1 MSGPSPLDPTERRLQ
16 LEVPPTAAGLATA
29 QASLN
34 RFLES
39 GDDVSARGAYFAELA
54 FEELVTNIL
63 RHGRRRP
70 DEPPIAA
77 SVLLSG
83 ESITLTVEDDGPPFD
98 PLSVPEPE
106 QPASLDDAKVGGLGL
121 VLVRRSCERMS
132 YVRAGDRN
140 RVTVT
145 LRRRPN

>member
-1 MSGPSPLDPTERRLQ
+1 MSSAAPLDAPDRRLQ
-16 LEVPPTAAGLATA
+16 LEVPASLTGLAAA
-29 QASLN
+29 QESLN

-39 GDDVSARGAYFAELA
+39 GDDVSPRGAYFAELA

-63 RHGRRRP
+63 RHGRRRA

-83 ESITLTVEDDGPPFD
+83 DLITLTVEDDGPPFD
-98 PLSVPEPE
+98 PLSVPEPA
-106 QPASLDDAKVGGLGL
+106 QPCSLEEARIGGLGL
-121 VLVRRSCERMS
+121 VLIRRTCERID
-132 YVRAGDRN
+132 YARIGDRN

-145 LRRRPN
+145 LRRRPA